1 MQSMALNAQRR
12 VRKGDRVYFTP
23 HTWDYKLSKSTDDIE
38 HEAFRPSPE
47 TQALMEL
54 KSHNRRPNH
63 LPTRHLK
70 AAQGNQHKSFAKK
83 ALGAF
88 AARSELNRLP
98 YSDAFSM

>member
-1 MQSMALNAQRR
+1 
-12 VRKGDRVYFTP
+12 
-23 HTWDYKLSKSTDDIE
+23 
-38 HEAFRPSPE
+38 
-47 TQALMEL
+47 MEL

-63 LPTRHLK
+63 LLTRHLK

-88 AARSELNRLP
+88 AARLELNRLP